1 MTKTC
6 TNSKFVRKRWGG
18 SSPTTLH
25 RNEPQQKTP
34 PGQTQT
40 AYLIKLAESWGF
52 EPQMGFGAHTR
63 LAGEHLRPLG
73 QLSVTARR

>member
-1 MTKTC
+1 MGGGAPK
-6 TNSKFVRKRWGG
+6 SHMLMPRRK
-18 SSPTTLH
+18 TLH
-25 RNEPQQKTP
+25 KKRRPSKTR
-34 PGQTQT
+34 T